1 MKSEANYIQAGYRFE
16 KTKSREISDN
26 IKEWLRKEMQQN
38 LDFKDQ
44 ILRLF
49 EQGRSEGRSA

>member
-1 MKSEANYIQAGYRFE
+1 MKSEAHYIQAGYRFE

-49 EQGRSEGRSA
+49 EQGRSEGRTA

>member
-1 MKSEANYIQAGYRFE
+1 MKNEAHYIQAGYRFE
-16 KTKSREISDN
+16 KTKSREVSDN
-26 IKEWLRKEMQQN
+26 IKDWLRKEIQQN

-49 EQGRSEGRSA
+49 EQGRSEARTA

>member
-1 MKSEANYIQAGYRFE
+1 MKSEAHYIQAGYRFE

-26 IKEWLRKEMQQN
+26 IKDWLRKEMQQN

-49 EQGRSEGRSA
+49 EQGRSEGRTA

>member
-1 MKSEANYIQAGYRFE
+1 MKNEAHYIQAGYRFE
-16 KTKSREISDN
+16 KAKTKEITDN
-26 IKEWLRKEMQQN
+26 IKNWLRKEMQQN
-38 LDFKDQ
+38 QVFKDQ

>member
-1 MKSEANYIQAGYRFE
+1 MKSEAHYIQAGYRFE

-26 IKEWLRKEMQQN
+26 IKNWLRKEMQQN
-38 LDFKDQ
+38 QVFKDQ

-49 EQGRSEGRSA
+49 EQGRSEARTA